1 MTHLDQV
8 REHLAD
14 YLATPASFPLVV
26 PTSDTTQDFLNRR
39 DAQHE
44 RRKFL
49 SDPAPLT
56 GWGDLERRDA

>member
-39 DAQHE
+39 DARHE

-49 SDPAPLT
+49 QTPEPPTWFGELA
-56 GWGDLERRDA
+56 